1 MLQKHPLVA
10 TATAVATA
18 RHSPPP
24 QPRSLRGFIV
34 VVFVVIVS
42 SLSLPSP
49 PSPPPSS
56 VIYSSIVVRSSS
68 FFTHFITISPLVPP
82 SFVDCCF
89 KRRTKPLLPTM
100 VSSLSSWPSALVG
113 CFRCPP
119 PPTLAAFPWQSSSA
133 VCCPHSRCFDVAVA
147 VSSPCRSD
155 TAGGPPPLRSLPK
168 GQRAIAVVA
177 AANARLRVVVVVVII
192 AVVAPEI
199 HLPSPQSRASTVPVA
214 RRSAPRGSSS

>member
-10 TATAVATA
+10 TATAVAA
-18 RHSPPP
+18 ACHSPPP

-42 SLSLPSP
+42 SSALPSP
-49 PSPPPSS
+49 PSSPPSS
-56 VIYSSIVVRSSS
+56 VIYLIVISSCPLPSIVMCSSS

-100 VSSLSSWPSALVG
+100 VSLLSSWLSALIG

-133 VCCPHSRCFDVAVA
+133 VCCPHNRRFDVAVA
-147 VSSPCRSD
+147 VSSPCHSD
-155 TAGGPPPLRSLPK
+155 TASGPPPLRSLPNSH
-168 GQRAIAVVA
+168 GTTRGLALRSSASWVRD
-177 AANARLRVVVVVVII
+177 NA
-192 AVVAPEI
+192 
-199 HLPSPQSRASTVPVA
+199 
-214 RRSAPRGSSS
+214 